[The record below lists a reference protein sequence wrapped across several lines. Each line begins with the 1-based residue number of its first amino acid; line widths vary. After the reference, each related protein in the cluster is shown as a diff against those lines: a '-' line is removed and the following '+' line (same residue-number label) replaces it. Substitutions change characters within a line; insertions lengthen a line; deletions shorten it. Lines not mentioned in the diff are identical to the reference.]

1 MNGLH
6 RSRADLRET
15 GEAVTAW
22 FKWVLHN
29 EESDLV
35 EVGELV
41 IADTIDSIRAVRRFL
56 KGS

>member
-1 MNGLH
+1 LNH
-6 RSRADLRET
+6 SRADLRVT

-22 FKWVLHN
+22 FRWVLHK

-41 IADTIDSIRAVRRFL
+41 IADAIDSVRAVRRFL
-56 KGS
+56 KGT